1 MRPIWSIIT
10 EHLWDTFGLD
20 WLCDEHKHATF
31 LHAAVCA
38 FGCSP
43 ARGGSSTMTEKAYL
57 PPGVSCVQSTCS
69 VRPL

>member
-43 ARGGSSTMTEKAYL
+43 AQAQDEWRAYQHAL
-57 PPGVSCVQSTCS
+57 RTAI
-69 VRPL
+69 R